1 MWARVASIVA
11 LGVAVAACSPTQHHG
26 VGRPTG
32 TTLQQPSTTTGATT
46 TSTTSPTSFQPMGS
60 SFINPE
66 QGWVLGSVGCQSCVG
81 LQVTTD
87 GGSTWAA
94 LPALSVPLN
103 VNNPPPNAVT
113 DIYVADRL
121 NGFLFGPGL
130 EITHDGGETWTAA
143 ALPPVMEVTGGDGYA
158 FALAED
164 SSGGVASLWR
174 TTDGSNTWSPLPVP
188 PSSAMPQGSQLIIE
202 GSTLLLLYEGFHGQ
216 DETPAQVGALWDST
230 DGGSQWV
237 PRTVPCMPGDGGAA
251 VVSIAHGHPDAWL
264 VDCFDNE
271 QSSQAQETQHH
282 LYGSANAGRNWV
294 RLADPST
301 TRDPALLADNG
312 FGHAFLRTDAGGQD
326 WLMATFDDA
335 RSWTR
340 LFATVGFT
348 GWADLQFV
356 DASTGFVVA
365 PSNGYANTDHVYRT
379 DDGGRTWRVLRLVAS
394 G

>member
-1 MWARVASIVA
+1 
-11 LGVAVAACSPTQHHG
+11 
-26 VGRPTG
+26 
-32 TTLQQPSTTTGATT
+32 
-46 TSTTSPTSFQPMGS
+46 
-60 SFINPE
+60 
-66 QGWVLGSVGCQSCVG
+66 
-81 LQVTTD
+81 
-87 GGSTWAA
+87 
-94 LPALSVPLN
+94 VPLN

-340 LFATVGFT
+340 LFATGFPAGTLTRWFGADPFSRRDFTLVSPGNPVVPSLSALGTRGPLEFRNGGGGSCLMDTAWWASSYNLRAVGPRCC
-348 GWADLQFV
+348 L
-356 DASTGFVVA
+356 S
-365 PSNGYANTDHVYRT
+365 
-379 DDGGRTWRVLRLVAS
+379 
-394 G
+394 